1 MIVEEKIKQLTDA
14 NKELKRLVSEQ
25 NLRIQDWITEMR
37 RVQEYGKMEYERGI
51 AYAWEGA
58 RKVIKLK
65 VSERVALFDGM
76 TYETIMEKDPSEVIQ
91 KLKDW
96 EGKKESEVN
105 EIHVGDEVISIDRKS
120 VGVFYEPFVVTG
132 ISRREVTGVGA
143 KYTHTL
149 FEKDVRKTGRH
160 FQEIATLM
168 ERLIEEGKE

>member
-1 MIVEEKIKQLTDA
+1 MKVEEKIKQLTDA

-25 NLRIQDWITEMR
+25 NLRIQDWIAEMR

-65 VSERVALFDGM
+65 VSERLALFDGM

-96 EGKKESEVN
+96 EEKKKAEES
-105 EIHVGDEVISIDRKS
+105 EIHVGDEVISINRES
-120 VGVFYEPFVVTG
+120 VGIFYEPFVVTVILRG
-132 ISRREVTGVGA
+132 EVSGFGA
-143 KYTHTL
+143 KYNHTML
-149 FEKDVRKTGRH
+149 EKTVRKTGRH
-160 FQEIATLM
+160 FPEIATLM
-168 ERLIEEGKE
+168 ERLIEKGKE